1 MLNKDSI
8 YSIMLSAS
16 PPTVICLL
24 FIHAIDRFIQ
34 YIGKN
39 GRWFQLHAVINMS
52 ITALTF
58 HDVKDC
64 IFNPAMS
71 YGRID
76 VQLAGYLALALH
88 IYHCLMFKIRL
99 EDWVHHILSVF
110 ITTPIFIY
118 NPCRGT
124 SVFLFV
130 ATGLPGAIDYS
141 SLVLYKNGMIRKYTQ
156 KNITS
161 TINSYIRMPGGA
173 ICSYLLFKDAF
184 YERINASL
192 LLLSFIIYTNT
203 VFYGKQSIE
212 SFQKY
217 KVGDL
222 L

>member
-1 MLNKDSI
+1 
-8 YSIMLSAS
+8 MLSAF
-16 PPTVICLL
+16 PPTIICLL

-71 YGRID
+71 YE
-76 VQLAGYLALALH
+76 LARDTAVWGGYIALALH

-99 EDWVHHILSVF
+99 EDWTHHILSVF

-130 ATGLPGAIDYS
+130 ATGLPGAVDYS
-141 SLVLYKNGMIRKYTQ
+141 ALVLYKNGMIRKYTQ

-217 KVGDL
+217 KVDDQL
-222 L
+222 